1 MHEKPALTDAEMKIM
16 LKLWDHH
23 PQTMMELTRA
33 LEGETHWSKYT
44 VITLLKRMEAKGA
57 VTVDETGPVKTYVP
71 AVEKAG
77 FALRETDAL
86 VRDLYGGNA
95 VLMVSGLVENGR
107 ISQKELEELAQLIQ
121 AAGKK

>member
-33 LEGETHWSKYT
+33 LEGETNWSKYT

-57 VTVDETGPVKTYVP
+57 VTVDENGPVKTYAP

-77 FALRETDAL
+77 FALLETDAL

-107 ISQKELEELAQLIQ
+107 ISQKELEKLAQLIQ

>member
-1 MHEKPALTDAEMKIM
+1 MREKPALTDAEMKIM
-16 LKLWDHH
+16 LKLWDMH
-23 PQTMMELTRA
+23 PQTMMELTRS

-57 VTVDETGPVKTYVP
+57 ITVDETGQVKTYAP
-71 AVEKAG
+71 AVDKAG
-77 FALRETDAL
+77 FALEETDAL

-107 ISQKELEELAQLIQ
+107 ITQQELEELTQMIKS
-121 AAGKK
+121 AGKK

>member
-1 MHEKPALTDAEMKIM
+1 MREKPALTDAEMKIM
-16 LKLWDHH
+16 LKLWDMH

-33 LEGETHWSKYT
+33 LEGKTHWSKYT

-57 VTVDETGPVKTYVP
+57 ITVDETGPVKTYAP
-71 AVEKAG
+71 AVDKAG
-77 FALRETDAL
+77 FALEETDAL

-107 ISQKELEELAQLIQ
+107 ITQQELEELTQMIKS
-121 AAGKK
+121 AGKK